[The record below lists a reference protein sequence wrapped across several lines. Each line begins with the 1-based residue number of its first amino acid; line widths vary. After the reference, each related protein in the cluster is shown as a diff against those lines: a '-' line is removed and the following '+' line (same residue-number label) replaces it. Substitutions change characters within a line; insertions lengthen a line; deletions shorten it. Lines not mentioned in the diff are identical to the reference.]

1 MKTSKQ
7 IRRESKQLFRL
18 CLVNESLDEPR
29 VREVVQAVLESKRRG
44 THALLSSFLR
54 LVRLDLSQ
62 HTAEVESATLLS
74 ADLRASVLTGIEQAY
89 GRETIISFSLKPA
102 LIGGMRIRVAND
114 VYDGSVKA
122 GLAALEKRF

>member
-7 IRRESKQLFRL
+7 IRREGKQLFRL
-18 CLVNESLDEPR
+18 CLVNGSLDELR
-29 VREVVQAVLESKRRG
+29 VREVVQAVLESKCRG
-44 THALLSSFLR
+44 THALLSRFLR
-54 LVRLDLSQ
+54 LVRLELSQ

-74 ADLRASVLTGIEQAY
+74 ADLRARVLTGLEQAY
-89 GRETIISFSLKPA
+89 GPGTIASFSLKPA
-102 LIGGMRIRVAND
+102 LIGGMRIRVGND